1 MCALYVRIVNSIL
14 FHATIVANLLK
25 IIGNSRQV
33 VIEINVARVTLAH
46 SHVNSASF
54 FLPAVRQT
62 RGDLPGRD
70 LGLPLILLYLTLTLP
85 SAPLFNLYEAA
96 RSKKLLRRFLPAS
109 SAVIVMILAV
119 KLERRK
125 VFSLVAFKRLMHLS
139 GSCGMAR
146 RSTIVRME
154 YSNGSKMLIRSLRVI
169 LFHTIFSSFEKN
181 ISYQGWFYFGKL
193 NLRCSF

>member
-1 MCALYVRIVNSIL
+1 MHRSQWNLAVTWKSSTLSSISILDVDSQKLCTLYVRIVNSIL
-14 FHATIVANLLK
+14 FHATIIANLLK

-46 SHVNSASF
+46 SYVNSASF

-62 RGDLPGRD
+62 RGDPSGRD

-85 SAPLFNLYEAA
+85 SALLFNLYEAA

-125 VFSLVAFKRLMHLS
+125 VFSLVAFKRLMDLS
-139 GSCGMAR
+139 GSSGMAR
-146 RSTIVRME
+146 RK
-154 YSNGSKMLIRSLRVI
+154 Y
-169 LFHTIFSSFEKN
+169 
-181 ISYQGWFYFGKL
+181 Y
-193 NLRCSF
+193 C